1 MDVKRNIFSK
11 CSSFSRDK
19 SGQLTV
25 FMIIGILILFTFA
38 GIFYVTNLT
47 VEETFTAE
55 GEIVVSAVPK
65 TFEPIQEFTENCIN
79 SIAKNG
85 LVLIGE
91 QGGYIYPET
100 VGEFSETDM
109 TNYDG
114 VSLGSVNVPYW
125 HYNIQPNDN
134 NVVVYSS
141 HKPELVTVEDPV
153 MSIEGQLES
162 YLEENIDSCL
172 QEFSAFSGQ
181 GFEIDYVSGVENK
194 DATVKISDYHIG
206 FWLNTKVVA
215 EKEGAEQEISQFYV
229 KVPLNLKHFFD
240 VAGLITDTEKR
251 TNFLERQGMELISV
265 YGHKD
270 NSYLAPVSDLG
281 YDLYSLHYW
290 DEGSLKQKI
299 KGLLTSYVP
308 LLRYLGSE
316 NFHQPVMYKTNLMAQ
331 KSLDNM
337 VLPLFGADDL
347 GINFDYFAWEPYFK
361 VNSDESG
368 AVKPEHIFIKYGV
381 LNYGQQRYETHYSVS
396 YPVLVTLR
404 DDDAFGGEGY
414 NFVFALES
422 NIRNNEPA
430 IAEEVIEPYP
440 KTISALSCNEDHR
453 NTELITSVVVDSY
466 TKEPVEMVNI
476 GFSIPEQADCEIGMT
491 DKNGVVKENYPVA
504 YGGVVNLVHPEYLSE
519 YYPLNTYKNKDNP
532 LLIGYAV
539 ANFVDYSKVIEMHK
553 RKVVN
558 LQVKKKNLQKCV
570 TSLMCETS
578 IPLLIATGGIVKQ
591 DFCEMGDQV
600 CFFNDGVNAFLGDPV
615 YEFNV
620 NGSLAKEHK
629 YYFTGAEEELSPDEE
644 VTLNFERVG
653 GFNDLL
659 VSESFTSVISI
670 SGNETQPLELV
681 PGIYKVTAMNT
692 INEEVIIPKEER
704 CTPYSIITWDTEECY
719 DLDESTME
727 GYLSGGLGWDE
738 EGSYLEITTEDLY
751 TSENL
756 TFYILDQNIKSIPET
771 FESNG
776 VNVPGR
782 VIEDLQIPG
791 QINNIS
797 RLDDV
802 RKSLL
807 PIFE

>member
-430 IAEEVIEPYP
+430 IANEIMKPYP
-440 KTISALSCNEDHR
+440 KKISSLSCNEEHR
-453 NTELITSVVVDSY
+453 STELVKSIVVDSF
-466 TKEPVEMVNI
+466 TKEPIELVNI
-476 GFSIPEQADCEIGMT
+476 GFSIPEQADCGIGQT
-491 DKNGVVKENYPVA
+491 DTKGVVEEKYPAA

-519 YYPLNTYKNKDNP
+519 FYPLNTYKNKDHP

-539 ANFVDYSKVIEMHK
+539 SGLVDYDKVLEMHK
-553 RKVVN
+553 KKTINVR
-558 LQVKKKNLQKCV
+558 VKKKNLQKCV
-570 TSLMCETS
+570 TPLICSGLNLGIYKDISCES
-578 IPLLIATGGIVKQ
+578 KDP
-591 DFCEMGDQV
+591 V
-600 CFFNDGVNAFLGDPV
+600 CFFNGGASSFLGEPV
-615 YEFNV
+615 IEFKV
-620 NGSLAKEHK
+620 NDSNAELNS
-629 YYFTGAEEELSPDEE
+629 YYFSNAEEELVPEEE
-644 VTLNFERVG
+644 VLLDLTRIS
-653 GFNDLL
+653 GFNDML
-659 VSESFTSVISI
+659 VSESFSKMITLKSNLS
-670 SGNETQPLELV
+670 QPVELV
-681 PGIYKVTAMNT
+681 PGIYKVTAITTYNKP
-692 INEEVIIPKEER
+692 VKIPTEKR
-704 CTPYSIITWDTEECY
+704 CNYYSILTYDVEDCYTLNETIMDKFVTGGLKWDTEV
-719 DLDESTME
+719 
-727 GYLSGGLGWDE
+727 
-738 EGSYLEITTEDLY
+738 SYLEIRNGDLY

-756 TFYILDQNIKSIPET
+756 TFYVLDQNMGSFPEYFKSA
-771 FESNG
+771 G
-776 VNVPGR
+776 VDVPGR
-782 VIEDLQIPG
+782 VLEDLQVPSKIQNVSQIPY
-791 QINNIS
+791 
-797 RLDDV
+797 V
-802 RKSLL
+802 RNALL